1 MAATIL
7 IFSDGLPEDQK
18 QRLAA
23 HYTLADF
30 SDYSDP
36 TQAPGFNE
44 ALEQTVAAI
53 GAGMPWP
60 AELIA
65 RAPQLQV
72 VSSISVGVDNYDI
85 AALNRGGIALGH
97 TPHVLTET
105 TADLAMTLLMA
116 TARRIVELAEW
127 VKADRWD
134 HSIGAEH
141 FGVNIH
147 GKRLGLVGM
156 GRIGQAIARRAALG
170 FDMDVAYYNR
180 SRKPEAENKLGLTY
194 KPFDALLADSD
205 FICAVV
211 PATADTQGLFDAKA
225 FERMPRHGIFINIAR
240 GAIVNEDDLVAALD
254 NGDIRAAGL
263 DVFQNEPVAA
273 NHPLVGRDDVI
284 PLPHIGSATS
294 QTRHDMARMAVD
306 NVLAALDG
314 QRMPACYNAAALNPT
329 S

>member
-7 IFSDGLPEDQK
+7 IFSDSLPEDQK

-30 SDYSDP
+30 SGYTDP

-44 ALEQTVAAI
+44 ALEQAVAAI

-60 AELIA
+60 AELIDQ
-65 RAPQLQV
+65 APQLQV
-72 VSSISVGVDNYDI
+72 ISSVTVGVDNHDVE
-85 AALNRGGIALGH
+85 ALSRRGIALGH
-97 TPHVLTET
+97 TPGVLTET

-127 VKADRWD
+127 VKADHWD
-134 HSIGAEH
+134 SPVSAEH

-180 SRKPEAENKLGLTY
+180 SRKPEAENELGLTY
-194 KPFDALLADSD
+194 KPFDELLATSD

-211 PATADTQGLFDAKA
+211 PATEDTRGLFDAKA
-225 FERMPRHGIFINIAR
+225 FERMPKHGIFINIAR
-240 GAIVNEDDLVAALD
+240 GAVVNEDDLVAALD

-263 DVFQNEPVAA
+263 DVFRNEPVDA
-273 NHPLVGRDDVI
+273 NHPLIGRDDVI

-294 QTRHDMARMAVD
+294 ETRYDMACMAVD
-306 NVLAALDG
+306 NVLAALEN
-314 QRMPACYNAAALNPT
+314 QPMPACYNADELT
-329 S
+329 QGR